1 MFIYQ
6 LTCVIKYTIISEQ
19 DILNDKYSVYL
30 YYLYFIIHT
39 IQYYIILLNCQ
50 LYNSIVYITIS

>member
-19 DILNDKYSVYL
+19 DILNLHTYDIITNIHISLYLEYVLSYSNNL
-30 YYLYFIIHT
+30 DYYNMIK
-39 IQYYIILLNCQ
+39 
-50 LYNSIVYITIS
+50 